1 MFTELQQWII
11 LIIIF
16 LIAFAIIHYY
26 IIWWF
31 LKTAVREGVKEAI
44 AILIKN
50 DIIKT
55 AQTDD
60 DRQEN

>member
-1 MFTELQQWII
+1 MFTELQEWII

-16 LIAFAIIHYY
+16 LIVFAIIHYY

-44 AILIKN
+44 SILIEN

-55 AQTDD
+55 VQTD